1 MDKFNEA
8 VSLRSK
14 AVTRL
19 ADGAGFFRHM
29 ARQYPDAFDARA
41 GRFAMGLAVAV
52 LRQEAETLTVEAMSD
67 DAGDLGVIKGIVAY
81 HIQNWPGSDLSLI
94 HI

>member
-41 GRFAMGLAVAV
+41 GRFAMGPVSYTHL
-52 LRQEAETLTVEAMSD
+52 TLPTICSV
-67 DAGDLGVIKGIVAY
+67 
-81 HIQNWPGSDLSLI
+81 
-94 HI
+94 